1 MTNPFKVIAP
11 AIGARGL
18 LLTLLGLV
26 LLARAV
32 PTLLS
37 MQGMPDIAAA
47 AIGVFLLTFGVVD
60 LVRAAQKMTRLRK
73 EKLEVAPIDLVYS
86 PGGSG
91 GERLPRS
98 LMAAD
103 DNPNEANQ
111 AAMID
116 WLARVFPRIAFLPG
130 PYTGIL
136 HGVLIG
142 LLLGVMGIIAMIGL
156 RVLLAGST
164 TPAQLA
170 LIIDWSMWF
179 YFVLGFGFWAAIS
192 RFGFRRALH
201 FESHL
206 GAARMVGAFVI
217 LLGGAIALTV
227 ASTTAG
233 NMPPP
238 PELGVLPALLVAG
251 SLGVILGSAVII
263 LARSRRAPSEY
274 SVYRDEEFVTVG
286 MHPTDII
293 NVIKSYTGKLIGGNY
308 WHLGSWK
315 PQFAEHT
322 AVSAGE
328 FEADLNAESSIAL
341 NDAAGS
347 RPERRLGAALAWLG
361 VLLIAAAGFFLFR
374 AASIE
379 WTSATATANALA
391 LPVGLT
397 VFGFLFYRVGLV
409 PIAELEWTSV
419 ITSCVITGTFQ
430 TQGGMAFMNSGDHS
444 LKGSVLTSATI
455 QPRCAYLTSVGYL
468 LPGASRHKVPR
479 LIDRVEPAGPIAK
492 ELIAAVHNQAR
503 QMMSA
508 GAQPM
513 QPAGPALADQS
524 EEAET
529 DDPGTRPSTH

>member
-11 AIGARGL
+11 ALGVRGL
-18 LLTLLGLV
+18 LFSLLGLV

-37 MQGMPDIAAA
+37 MQGMPDIGAA

-86 PGGSG
+86 AGGG
-91 GERLPRS
+91 GERLPRT

-111 AAMID
+111 AVMID
-116 WLARVFPRIAFLPG
+116 WLARVFPRTAFLPG

-142 LLLGVMGIIAMIGL
+142 LLLGVLGVVAMIVL

-164 TPAQLA
+164 TPPQLA
-170 LIIDWSMWF
+170 LILDWSMWF

-201 FESHL
+201 FEKHL
-206 GAARMVGAFVI
+206 GAVRMVGAFVV
-217 LLGGAIALTV
+217 LLGGAIALTI
-227 ASTTAG
+227 ASTLAG

-238 PELGVLPALLVAG
+238 PGLGVLPTILVAG
-251 SLGVILGSAVII
+251 SAGVILGTAVII
-263 LARSRRAPSEY
+263 LVRSRRAPSEY
-274 SVYRDEEFVTVG
+274 SVHRDEEFVTVG

-293 NVIKSYTGKLIGGNY
+293 NVVKSYTGKLAGGQY

-341 NDAAGS
+341 NDGMGV
-347 RPERRLGAALAWLG
+347 RPEQRLGAALAWLG
-361 VLLIAAAGFFLFR
+361 VLLIAAAGYFLFQ
-374 AASIE
+374 AASTD
-379 WTSATATANALA
+379 WSSATRSVNALA
-391 LPVGLT
+391 LPAGLT

-409 PIAELEWTSV
+409 PVAELEWTSV
-419 ITSCVITGTFQ
+419 ITSCDISGTFQ

-468 LPGASRHKVPR
+468 LPGASRQKVAR

-508 GAQPM
+508 GTQQMP
-513 QPAGPALADQS
+513 PAGPALTDQS
-524 EEAET
+524 EEAEAE
-529 DDPGTRPSTH
+529 DPGTRPSTH

>member
-1 MTNPFKVIAP
+1 MMNPFKVIAP
-11 AIGARGL
+11 AIGVRGL
-18 LLTLLGLV
+18 LFTLLGLV

-73 EKLEVAPIDLVYS
+73 EKLEAARIDLMYS
-86 PGGSG
+86 PGDGV
-91 GERLPRS
+91 ERLPPR
-98 LMAAD
+98 LMASD
-103 DNPNEANQ
+103 ENPNEANQ
-111 AAMID
+111 APMID
-116 WLARVFPRIAFLPG
+116 WLARVFPRIAFLPA

-142 LLLGVMGIIAMIGL
+142 FLLGVLGIVAMIGL
-156 RVLLAGST
+156 RVLMAGST
-164 TPAQLA
+164 TPPQLT
-170 LIIDWSMWF
+170 LILDWSMWF
-179 YFVLGFGFWAAIS
+179 YFVLGFGFWARIS
-192 RFGFRRALH
+192 WGGFRRALQVVKGPL
-201 FESHL
+201 S
-206 GAARMVGAFVI
+206 AVRMVGAFVV
-217 LLGGAIALTV
+217 LLGGAIALTT
-227 ASTTAG
+227 ASTLAG
-233 NMPPP
+233 NMPAP
-238 PELGVLPALLVAG
+238 PELGVLPAILVAG
-251 SLGVILGSAVII
+251 SLGVILGSLAII
-263 LARSRRAPSEY
+263 LVRSRRAPSEY

-293 NVIKSYTGKLIGGNY
+293 NVIKSYTGKLIGGTY
-308 WHLGSWK
+308 WHLGNWK

-341 NDAAGS
+341 NDAVGS
-347 RPERRLGAALAWLG
+347 RPEKRLGAALAWLG

-374 AASIE
+374 AASID

-419 ITSCVITGTFQ
+419 ITNCVITGTFQ

-468 LPGASRHKVPR
+468 LPGASRQKVPR
-479 LIDRVEPAGPIAK
+479 LIDRVEPAGPIGK

-524 EEAET
+524 EEADT
-529 DDPGTRPSTH
+529 DDPQSRPSTH